1 MTRMLRRLLLTALL
15 LLARGLRAHEIGTTT
30 VRMTL
35 HRDHTWTA
43 FIVTAPQTLANKL
56 ELEAGQPRS
65 SGLTEAAL
73 RAELDG
79 FLAALARHVD
89 VRFDGVKS
97 PATVSISDIQVV
109 FDAVRPDFVE
119 LKAAGSMPP
128 DARTVSWQYDL
139 TYATYALYLADGDDA
154 EPQTHW
160 LQGDI
165 ASRPFPIA
173 ANAKPR

>member
-1 MTRMLRRLLLTALL
+1 MVSLLLPC
-15 LLARGLRAHEIGTTT
+15 GLRAHEIGTTT
-30 VRMTL
+30 VRLTL

-56 ELEAGQPRS
+56 EMEAGQPRS

-97 PATVSISDIQVV
+97 PAPVSISEIQVV
-109 FDAVRPDFVE
+109 STRCGRFCRVE
-119 LKAAGSMPP
+119 SRRINPAGMPAP
-128 DARTVSWQYDL
+128 LVGIT
-139 TYATYALYLADGDDA
+139 
-154 EPQTHW
+154 
-160 LQGDI
+160 I
-165 ASRPFPIA
+165 
-173 ANAKPR
+173 